1 MEGINVELAAAY
13 LFVRIDPICWAD
25 LAKKRPCVMRRG
37 GILIGIKRR
46 GIGVPEAKRSDF

>member
-1 MEGINVELAAAY
+1 MELAAAY
-13 LFVRIDPICWAD
+13 LFVRIDPN
-25 LAKKRPCVMRRG
+25 LLGGSREKTPCVMRRG